1 MSNLKCYI
9 YKIINNITEE
19 KYVGQT
25 TNFSRRISDH
35 FSKLRLNKHPNP
47 KLQASWNKYGEDNF
61 SVEKALYNLTKEELD
76 NKEIEEIKKE
86 NSFENGFNLTPGG
99 TGGDTRSKIKLEDF
113 YEIYFGNLKYDGL
126 TNRTANFYGCDSSTV
141 SSIKR
146 KVAYDN
152 FREAAEKLS
161 QKEKNYYLK
170 RFEQN
175 LSLNNNPPKIIKS
188 KLADEDIVI
197 FLSLLSCYGRGI
209 EAAYI
214 RYNNLSKG
222 LGSHIKKGEY
232 LNAQKLFK
240 EKTDEEILKI
250 ANEYFINNNLQ
261 NYCVQK
267 IKSKKEIDR
276 PL

>member
-1 MSNLKCYI
+1 MKCYI
-9 YKIINNITEE
+9 YKIINNITKE

-25 TNFSRRISDH
+25 TNFSRRIFDH
-35 FSKLRLNKHPNP
+35 LSKLRLNKHPNP

-61 SVEKALYNLTKEELD
+61 SIEKILYNLTKEELD
-76 NKEIEEIKKE
+76 NKEIEEIEKE
-86 NSFENGFNLTPGG
+86 DSFKNGFNLTPGG
-99 TGGDTRSKIKLEDF
+99 TGGDTRSKIQLEDF
-113 YEIYFGNLKYDGL
+113 YEIYFGNLKYAGL

-146 KVAYDN
+146 KLAYDN
-152 FREAAEKLS
+152 FREKAEKLT
-161 QKEKNYYLK
+161 QAEKDFYLK
-170 RFEQN
+170 QFEQN
-175 LSLNNNPPKIIKS
+175 LSLDKDPPKIKKD
-188 KLADEDIVI
+188 KLKDEDVII

-214 RYNNLSKG
+214 RFNNLSKG
-222 LGSHIKKGEY
+222 LGFHIKKGEY
-232 LNAQKLFK
+232 PNAQKLFK
-240 EKTDEEILKI
+240 EKTNEEILKI

-267 IKSKKEIDR
+267 IKSKREIER

>member
-1 MSNLKCYI
+1 MKCYI
-9 YKIINNITEE
+9 YKIINNVTKE

-35 FSKLRLNKHPNP
+35 LSKLRLNKHPNP

-61 SVEKALYNLTKEELD
+61 SIEKILYNLTKEELD
-76 NKEIEEIKKE
+76 NKEIEEIEKE
-86 NSFENGFNLTPGG
+86 NSFKNGFNLTSGG
-99 TGGDTRSKIKLEDF
+99 TGGDTRSKIQLEDF
-113 YEIYFGNLKYDGL
+113 YEIYFGNLKYTGL

-146 KVAYDN
+146 KLAYDN
-152 FREAAEKLS
+152 FREKAEKLT
-161 QKEKNYYLK
+161 QTEKDFYLK
-170 RFEQN
+170 QFEQN
-175 LSLNNNPPKIIKS
+175 LSLDKNPPKIKKD
-188 KLADEDIVI
+188 KLKDEDIII

-214 RYNNLSKG
+214 RFNNLSKG
-222 LGSHIKKGEY
+222 LGFHIKKGEY
-232 LNAQKLFK
+232 PNAQKLFK
-240 EKTDEEILKI
+240 EKTNEEILKI

-267 IKSKKEIDR
+267 IKPKKEIER